1 MAGVAP
7 DRAAATG
14 EALGRALGSWMERL
28 DPLSVSPLAVVA
40 FAAWAAGLHYSGFD
54 QMYVIVSV
62 MALIFG
68 PGLSRGAA
76 SRYSAYSVF
85 NRGQRH
91 ILGDLRPEQ
100 IDAEQRG
107 LSLAS
112 LEHGVVTQLL
122 GNQYLEGREGA
133 GEGLIELPEG
143 ADGEGDE
150 DDDLPVL
157 RSRDANKPCQCGSG
171 KKAKRCCYTRRPREA
186 AAAGAAAASA
196 SEPVEPDPLLER
208 WRSEMAVVSSG
219 YAKPKR

>member
-107 LSLAS
+107 
-112 LEHGVVTQLL
+112 
-122 GNQYLEGREGA
+122 NQYLEGREGA